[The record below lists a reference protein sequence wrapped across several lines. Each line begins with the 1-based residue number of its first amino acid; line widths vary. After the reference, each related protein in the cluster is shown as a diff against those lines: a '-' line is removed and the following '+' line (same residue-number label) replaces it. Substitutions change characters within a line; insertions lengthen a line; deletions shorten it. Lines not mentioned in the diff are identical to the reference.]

1 MGSKCQVFKDPYLD
15 RANETETLMR
25 RINEL
30 TDNIK
35 TKADKENDLRKR
47 KDDLKARKLH
57 DQGMGDLQKDLEEA
71 SKEYERMANDLE
83 R

>member
-47 KDDLKARKLH
+47 KDDLKARRLH
-57 DQGMGDLQKDLEEA
+57 D
-71 SKEYERMANDLE
+71 
-83 R
+83 

>member
-35 TKADKENDLRKR
+35 TKADKENDMRKR
-47 KDDLKARKLH
+47 KDDLKARRLH
-57 DQGMGDLQKDLEEA
+57 D
-71 SKEYERMANDLE
+71 
-83 R
+83 